1 MPIEFSTEEGI
12 ATIVFNR
19 PERLNA
25 FDPADYAALSKA
37 FVMVRDNPAIRVA
50 IVTGAGGKSFSVGAD
65 LKAPM
70 PRLDD
75 LTELLLTQK
84 NQLPNRGMEVWKP
97 IVAAVNGYC
106 LGGGMCLLLSADI
119 RIAAEHATFGLPEV
133 KRGGVPGNGA
143 TQRVLQQLPYP
154 IAMEL
159 LLTGESIDAKTAAR
173 WGLVNKVVAQSEL
186 MASAQHYARQIAAN
200 APLAVQATKELAV
213 RSRDVDLATGLRL
226 EQGIQALINRSHDWK
241 EGGEAFAQKRKARF
255 EGR

>member
-1 MPIEFSTEEGI
+1 MPIELSVENGI
-12 ATIVFNR
+12 ASIVFNR

-25 FDPADYAALSKA
+25 FDPADYSALSSA
-37 FVMVRDNPAIRVA
+37 FVMVRDNPAVRVA
-50 IVTGAGGKSFSVGAD
+50 LITGAGEKSFSTGAD

-75 LTELLLTQK
+75 LSELMQTQK

-97 IVAAVNGYC
+97 IIAAVNGYC
-106 LGGGMCLLLSADI
+106 LGGGMCLLLAADI

-159 LLTGESIDAKTAAR
+159 LLTGEPIDALTAAR
-173 WGLVNKVVAQSEL
+173 WGLVNKVVPQSEL
-186 MASAQHYARQIAAN
+186 MPIAYGYARRIAAN
-200 APLAVQATKELAV
+200 APLAVQATKELAI
-213 RSRDVDLATGLRL
+213 RSRDVDLGTGLRI
-226 EQGIQALINRSHDWK
+226 EQGIQALINRSQDWQ
-241 EGGEAFAQKRKARF
+241 EGGKAFEEKRAARF